1 MLREDL
7 EVLFC
12 FKIGKEL
19 EQFKVEIE
27 KMDLDE
33 ILARAYQVDTMITI
47 YELLLEMSQQ
57 LGKEILETI
66 ILYPNLLAFLYEK
79 WMKEEDSHMQATLNI
94 NKESW
99 LQYRKQ
105 GIGGSDAG
113 AVCGLNP
120 YRTAIQVYYDKTS
133 DSTEGIDNEAM
144 RQGRELEEY
153 VARRFCEASGK
164 KVRRANAMFYD
175 EKNPFMLADVD
186 RMIVGENAG
195 LECKT
200 ASPYSEEKWRDDKV
214 PLSYQLQCYHYMSVC
229 NADAWYIA
237 VLIYGRD
244 FKYYKIERDDEVIEN
259 LIRIEKEFWNEY
271 VLKQMIPDPDGSRTA
286 DAAIAERFKESK
298 QITIPLSGF
307 DERLER
313 RQELSALLDKIET
326 EKRQIDQELKLYLGN
341 AEIAENEHYR
351 ISWKNFSRSSIDEKR
366 LKAEQPEIY
375 EKYRREI
382 TSRRFTVKAA

>member
-1 MLREDL
+1 
-7 EVLFC
+7 
-12 FKIGKEL
+12 
-19 EQFKVEIE
+19 
-27 KMDLDE
+27 
-33 ILARAYQVDTMITI
+33 
-47 YELLLEMSQQ
+47 
-57 LGKEILETI
+57 
-66 ILYPNLLAFLYEK
+66 
-79 WMKEEDSHMQATLNI
+79 MKKLISTLHI
-94 NKESW
+94 DKESW

-133 DSTEGIDNEAM
+133 DSIEEIDNEAM
-144 RQGRELEEY
+144 RQGREFEEY
-153 VARRFCEASGK
+153 VAKRFCEASGK
-164 KVRRANAMFYD
+164 RVRRANAMFYD

-200 ASPYSEEKWRDDKV
+200 ASPYSEEKWRDDKI

-237 VLIYGRD
+237 VLIHGRD
-244 FKYYKIERDDEVIEN
+244 FKYYRIERDDEVIGN
-259 LIRIEKEFWNEY
+259 LIRIEEEFWNEY
-271 VLKQMIPDPDGSRTA
+271 VLKRVIPDPDGSKTA

-298 QITIPLSGF
+298 STTIPLTGF

-313 RQELSALLDKIET
+313 RQEILSLLEKIET
-326 EKRQIDQELKLYLGN
+326 EKRQIDQELKLYLGD

-351 ISWKNFSRSSIDEKR
+351 VSWKNFSRSSIDEKR

-375 EKYRREI
+375 EKYRRET
-382 TSRRFTVKAA
+382 TSRRFTAKAA

>member
-1 MLREDL
+1 
-7 EVLFC
+7 
-12 FKIGKEL
+12 
-19 EQFKVEIE
+19 
-27 KMDLDE
+27 
-33 ILARAYQVDTMITI
+33 
-47 YELLLEMSQQ
+47 
-57 LGKEILETI
+57 
-66 ILYPNLLAFLYEK
+66 
-79 WMKEEDSHMQATLNI
+79 MKKLISTRNI
-94 NKESW
+94 DKESW
-99 LQYRKQ
+99 LKYRKQ

-133 DSTEGIDNEAM
+133 DLIEDVDNEAM

-175 EKNPFMLADVD
+175 EKNSFMLADVD

-200 ASPYSEEKWRDDKV
+200 ASPYSEEKWRDDKI

-259 LIRIEKEFWNEY
+259 LICIEKEFWNEY
-271 VLKQMIPDPDGSRTA
+271 VLKQVIPDPDGSKTA

-298 QITIPLSGF
+298 SITIPLTGF

-313 RQELSALLDKIET
+313 RQEILSLLEKIET
-326 EKRQIDQELKLYLGN
+326 EKRQIDQELKLYLGD

-351 ISWKNFSRSSIDEKR
+351 ISWKNYSRSSIDEKR

-375 EKYRREI
+375 EKYRRET